1 MSTAP
6 NRVAAENRDTL
17 RGFIAGAF
25 LTSVG
30 WFALLVLVGGNP

>member
-17 RGFIAGAF
+17 RGFIAGA
-25 LTSVG
+25 LVTTVC
-30 WFALLVLVGGNP
+30 WFALLQLVGGNP